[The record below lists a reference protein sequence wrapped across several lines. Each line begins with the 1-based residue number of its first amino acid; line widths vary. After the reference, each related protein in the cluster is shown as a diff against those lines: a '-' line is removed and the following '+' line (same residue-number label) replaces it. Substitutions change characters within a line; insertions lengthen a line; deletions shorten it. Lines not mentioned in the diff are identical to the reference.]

1 VLTVTAVAVLATVK
15 AGGVVN
21 EFDTMRLALV
31 ENVPDGVYI
40 TWIMFGAHTFSFI
53 CPVAM
58 IKFSPSAT
66 WLEEETAIG
75 AEKALIESRL
85 PATHAAIDLKGFIP
99 SPFTMQLMILN
110 KHLLI

>member
-1 VLTVTAVAVLATVK
+1 VLTVTAVAVLDTVN

-21 EFDTMRLALV
+21 ELDAIRLALF

-66 WLEEETAIG
+66 WLEEVTAIG

-85 PATHAAIDLKGFIP
+85 PAIHAAIDLKGFIS
-99 SPFTMQLMILN
+99 SPFTVQLIVSV
-110 KHLLI
+110 